1 MVIEEIKLITLP
13 LERSG
18 EGEEQSQLHCCP
30 LATSRL
36 LFAPRQGGFHLA
48 ALAVLELTTEIFL
61 PLPPRA
67 GVKAVHR
74 IRIHL
79 NKPLLTTK
87 PTHQPQTKSCVKKE
101 NCTDH

>member
-18 EGEEQSQLHCCP
+18 EGEEQSQLHYCP

-48 ALAVLELTTEIFL
+48 ALAVL
-61 PLPPRA
+61 
-67 GVKAVHR
+67 
-74 IRIHL
+74 
-79 NKPLLTTK
+79 
-87 PTHQPQTKSCVKKE
+87 
-101 NCTDH
+101 